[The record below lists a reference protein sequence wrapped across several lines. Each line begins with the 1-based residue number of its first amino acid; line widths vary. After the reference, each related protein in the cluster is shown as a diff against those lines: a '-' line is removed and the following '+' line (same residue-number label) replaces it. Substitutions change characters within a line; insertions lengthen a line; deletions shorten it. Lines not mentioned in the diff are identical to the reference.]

1 PTRRPPIADWL
12 ESIDRELGL
21 VATEQGWDAPLDLE
35 TLYIGGGTPSLMG
48 RGAMAELRDRLAR
61 HARHRRPREWTVEA
75 HTGHPPPAPEPQHS
89 WLYGLTAESTTPLG
103 RWVREGRESMPD
115 DDAYAAQYRL
125 AAERLPAA
133 GFEHYEVSNFS
144 RAGRASRHNIVY
156 WTGKAY

>member
-1 PTRRPPIADWL
+1 T
-12 ESIDRELGL
+12 SIDLIFALPERLGRDWS
-21 VATEQGWDAPLDLE
+21 ADLDQ
-35 TLYIGGGTPSLMG
+35 TLAL
-48 RGAMAELRDRLAR
+48 
-61 HARHRRPREWTVEA
+61 
-75 HTGHPPPAPEPQHS
+75 EPQHIS
-89 WLYGLTAESTTPLG
+89 LYGLTAESTTPLG

-156 WTGKAY
+156 WTGKAYIGLGPGAHSFLPPLRRWNERG